1 LYKNPSKTKVLKVLS
16 SHSDPSSDITV
27 TVGGATLPAME
38 PGRMREVVCAA
49 LLTFDIIQFNLV
61 SLLQRL
67 D

>member
-1 LYKNPSKTKVLKVLS
+1 LYKNLAEAQVIKVLS
-16 SHSDPSSDITV
+16 SYSDPCSDMTV

-38 PGRMREVVCAA
+38 PGRMREVVRAA
-49 LLTFDIIQFNLV
+49 LTTFDIIQFNLV